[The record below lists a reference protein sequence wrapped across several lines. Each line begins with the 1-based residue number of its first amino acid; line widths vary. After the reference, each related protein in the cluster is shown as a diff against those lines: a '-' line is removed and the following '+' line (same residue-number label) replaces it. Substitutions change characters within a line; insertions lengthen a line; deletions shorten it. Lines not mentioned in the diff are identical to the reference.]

1 MKRIFGV
8 MAVAIVATMLVGCS
22 DNTGNGDFTA
32 DASESGTIVVKAAL
46 VDALWEDVL
55 VELGETFGEGE
66 GPDATAR
73 CVAESSFEISD
84 GGFLIAANPNEEPT
98 DSNGTPVF
106 VVASLNLTLPE
117 AGTDGRGASC
127 GDGPLYFIVG
137 ASEESPIDIVV
148 GENAASDV
156 HLDHVVASGPAAFPG
171 ECRATIH
178 FERHG
183 GADLKCGP
191 MIPIEEPEEVEEPE
205 AAEETDAEAI
215 AVTRFERP
223 IMQPTQLVIADAS
236 ADEADDADVDD
247 ETVEAEEAPAETS
260 DLLDDISCENDP
272 KLMTLKVV
280 IDDYSCGLVVE

>member
-8 MAVAIVATMLVGCS
+8 LVVAFVATMLVGCS
-22 DNTGNGDFTA
+22 DNTGNGDLTT

-55 VELGETFGEGE
+55 AQLGETFDEGE

-73 CVAESSFEISD
+73 CVAESSFEIAD
-84 GGFLIAANPNEEPT
+84 GGFMIAANPDEEPT
-98 DSNGTPVF
+98 DYNSTPAFIVT
-106 VVASLNLTLPE
+106 SLNLTLPE
-117 AGTDGRGASC
+117 ADADGRGASC

-148 GENAASDV
+148 GEGAASDV
-156 HLDHVVASGPAAFPG
+156 HLDHLVASGATSFPG
-171 ECRATIH
+171 ECRAVIH

-191 MIPIEEPEEVEEPE
+191 MIPIEEPEVTEEPDE
-205 AAEETDAEAI
+205 EAI

-223 IMQPTQLVIADAS
+223 IMQPTQLIVADESADGADAD
-236 ADEADDADVDD
+236 DEAA
-247 ETVEAEEAPAETS
+247 EAEEPTDEAPAETG
-260 DLLDDISCENDP
+260 DILDDISCENDP